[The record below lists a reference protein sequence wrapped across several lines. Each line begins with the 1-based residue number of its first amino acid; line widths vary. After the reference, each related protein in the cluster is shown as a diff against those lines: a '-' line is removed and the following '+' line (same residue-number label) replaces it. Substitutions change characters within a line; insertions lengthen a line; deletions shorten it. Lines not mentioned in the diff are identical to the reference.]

1 MQTDSYY
8 GTALMREPAI
18 IGRRASPSLPSA
30 TYSSRSLPT
39 STAWQGW
46 MLGCR
51 HLLRLPQQ
59 SRGYSPFWKT
69 HGDQTNNQVHTTVR
83 RRGRRA
89 FPSRSLPMLAAQQCW
104 MPESDGYHSEEARQ
118 AGVLLAVLANL
129 AAQQCWMPESDGYHS
144 EEARQAGVLLP
155 VLGHALL
162 QLLPQLA
169 QPGVHGRE
177 GPERAGAAEGLAA
190 ADGLGLLP
198 RLHLQRIA
206 RRG

>member
-1 MQTDSYY
+1 M
-8 GTALMREPAI
+8 
-18 IGRRASPSLPSA
+18 
-30 TYSSRSLPT
+30 
-39 STAWQGW
+39 
-46 MLGCR
+46 
-51 HLLRLPQQ
+51 
-59 SRGYSPFWKT
+59 
-69 HGDQTNNQVHTTVR
+69 VTTVR

-89 FPSRSLPMLAAQQCW
+89 CSSRSLPILAAQQCW
-104 MPESDGYHSEEARQ
+104 MPESDGYH
-118 AGVLLAVLANL
+118 G
-129 AAQQCWMPESDGYHS
+129 